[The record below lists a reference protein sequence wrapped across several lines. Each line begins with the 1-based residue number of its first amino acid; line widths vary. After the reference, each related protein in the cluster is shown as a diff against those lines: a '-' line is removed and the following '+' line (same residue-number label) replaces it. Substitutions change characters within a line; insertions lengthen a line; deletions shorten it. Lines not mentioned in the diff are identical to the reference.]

1 MFLTSVCQK
10 QTQDVRA
17 AANGIAVTLMSISK
31 AVAPA
36 VAGIM
41 WVFSN
46 DLGVFLQ
53 SMHPDHVDKILSLI
67 TD

>member
-1 MFLTSVCQK
+1 MHMNVSNISMPKK

-41 WVFSN
+41 
-46 DLGVFLQ
+46 
-53 SMHPDHVDKILSLI
+53 
-67 TD
+67 